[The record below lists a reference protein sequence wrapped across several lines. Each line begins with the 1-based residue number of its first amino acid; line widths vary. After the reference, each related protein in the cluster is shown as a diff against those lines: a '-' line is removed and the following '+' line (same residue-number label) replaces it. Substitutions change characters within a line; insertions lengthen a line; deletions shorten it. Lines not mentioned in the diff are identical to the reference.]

1 MISRRTFLAAAPAAI
16 AAHAARK
23 VPPPQ
28 PYGALPSSR
37 QLAWHNLEFTA
48 FLHFT
53 VNTFTNKEWGYGD
66 EDPNIFQPSR
76 FDADAIAEN
85 LKSTGVAGFILTC
98 KHHDGFCLW
107 PTKTT
112 DHSIRSSSW
121 RNGQGDIVRDLSAA
135 ARRAGL
141 KFGVYLSPWDRN
153 NASYGTPQYIEIYRR
168 QLTEL
173 LTQYGEIFEVWHDGA
188 NGGDGYY
195 GGAREKRTIDKR
207 TYYDWPATWELVR
220 KLQPQAVIFSDV
232 GPDVRWVGNERG
244 IAGDPCWACYD
255 PVGADG
261 GAASPGDVRERESPT
276 GTWHG
281 SHWLPAECDVSI
293 RPGWFWHE
301 SENARVKTP
310 VQLVDLYYKSVGRG
324 ANLLLNVPPNR
335 LGVLGQEDVASLRG
349 LHDYLAATFADDWA
363 RGTQVTASNVRGKQ
377 AMYDAANLVDGQPL
391 TSWATDDEVRVAFAA
406 LESKRPVTFSVI
418 AVKEDIRYGQRVDA
432 FAVERWNNG
441 DWEQV
446 AAGTS
451 IGPRR
456 YLRLERPV
464 TASRVRLRIT
474 QASASPVLSQ
484 FSLYSEPAQVG
495 QLLRPAA
502 DARIPLALR

>member
-16 AAHAARK
+16 AANAAGK
-23 VPPPQ
+23 VPPPT
-28 PYGALPSSR
+28 PYGAVPSAR
-37 QLAWHNLEFTA
+37 QIAWHELEFTA

-53 VNTFTNKEWGYGD
+53 VNTFTDKEWGYGD

-76 FDADAIAEN
+76 FNADAIASD
-85 LKSTGVAGFILTC
+85 LKSAGVAGFILTC

-112 DHSIRSSSW
+112 DHSIRASSW
-121 RNGQGDIVRDLSAA
+121 RNGQGDIVRDLSDA
-135 ARRAGL
+135 ARLAGL

-153 NASYGTPQYIEIYRR
+153 NPAYGTPSYLEIYRR

-173 LTQYGEIFEVWHDGA
+173 LTQYGPIFEVWHDGA

-207 TYYDWPATWELVR
+207 TYYDWPKTWEMVR
-220 KLQPQAVIFSDV
+220 SLQPNAVIFSDV
-232 GPDVRWVGNERG
+232 GPDIRWVGNERG

-261 GAASPGDVRERESPT
+261 GPASPGDVRERESPT
-276 GTWHG
+276 GTRHG

-301 SENARVKTP
+301 AENSRVKTP
-310 VQLVDLYYKSVGRG
+310 AQLIDLYYKSVGRG

-335 LGVLGQEDVASLRG
+335 LGVLEEEDVKSLRG
-349 LHDYLAATFADDWA
+349 LRGYLQSTFADDFA
-363 RGTQVTASNVRGKQ
+363 RGAKVTASSVRGK
-377 AMYDAANLVDGQPL
+377 APAWDAANLIDGRSD
-391 TSWATDDEVRVAFAA
+391 TAWATADGMRIANVV
-406 LESKRPVTFSVI
+406 LEFKRPVTFSVI
-418 AVKEDIRYGQRVDA
+418 AIKEDIRYGQRVDA
-432 FAVERWNNG
+432 FVVESWSGG
-441 DWEQV
+441 DWEKV

-451 IGPRR
+451 IGPRK
-456 YLRLERPV
+456 YVRLDRPV
-464 TASRVRLRIT
+464 TASRIRLRVT
-474 QASASPVLSQ
+474 EASASPVLSSFGL
-484 FSLYSEPAQVG
+484 FSD
-495 QLLRPAA
+495 AA
-502 DARIPLALR
+502 

>member
-1 MISRRTFLAAAPAAI
+1 MISRRTFLAAAPALV
-16 AAHAARK
+16 AASARK

-28 PYGALPSSR
+28 PYGAIPSGP
-37 QLAWHNLEFTA
+37 QMVWHEMGLNA

-53 VNTFTNKEWGYGD
+53 VNTFTDQEWGYGD

-76 FDADAIAEN
+76 FDADAIVGA
-85 LKSTGVAGFILTC
+85 LQSAGAAGVILTC

-112 DHSIRSSSW
+112 DHSIRKSSW
-121 RNGQGDIVRDLSAA
+121 KGGQGDIVGDLANA
-135 ARRAGL
+135 ARRADL

-153 NASYGTPQYIEIYRR
+153 NPHYGTPRYIEIYRQ

-173 LTQYGEIFEVWHDGA
+173 LTQYGPIFEVWHDGA

-195 GGAREKRTIDKR
+195 GGAREKRTIEKR
-207 TYYDWPATWELVR
+207 TYYDWPKTWELVR
-220 KLQPQAVIFSDV
+220 SLQPTAVIFSDV
-232 GPDVRWVGNERG
+232 GPDIRWVGNERG
-244 IAGDPCWACYD
+244 IAGDPCWATYD

-261 GAASPGDVRERESPT
+261 GPASPGDVRERESPT
-276 GTWHG
+276 GTRNG
-281 SHWLPAECDVSI
+281 KRWLPAECDVSI

-301 SENARVKTP
+301 SENSRVKTP
-310 VQLVDLYYKSVGRG
+310 AQLIDIFYKSVGRG

-335 LGVLGQEDVASLRG
+335 LGQLQTEDVAALRSFG
-349 LHDYLAATFADDWA
+349 GYVRGTFSVDLAAKAK
-363 RGTQVTASNVRGKQ
+363 VSASNVRGKDS
-377 AMYDAANLVDGQPL
+377 AYGPSNLIDGQGN
-391 TSWATDDEVRVAFAA
+391 TSWATDDDVHVADTVLDF
-406 LESKRPVTFSVI
+406 KGGVTFNVI

-432 FAVERWNNG
+432 FAVERWTG
-441 DWEQV
+441 AGWEQV

-456 YLRLERPV
+456 FLRLAQPV
-464 TASRVRLRIT
+464 TASRLRLRVT

-484 FSLYSEPAQVG
+484 FSLFAEP
-495 QLLRPAA
+495 P
-502 DARIPLALR
+502 DALR

>member
-1 MISRRTFLAAAPAAI
+1 MISRRTFLAAAPAAMT
-16 AAHAARK
+16 AAARK
-23 VPPPQ
+23 IPAPQ
-28 PYGALPSSR
+28 PYGAIPSPA
-37 QLAWHNLEFTA
+37 QLAWHEMEYTA

-53 VNTFTNKEWGYGD
+53 VNTFTDKEWGYGD

-76 FDADAIAEN
+76 FDADAIALA
-85 LKSTGVAGFILTC
+85 LKSAGVAGFILTC

-107 PTKTT
+107 PTRTT
-112 DHSIRSSSW
+112 DHSIRASSW
-121 RNGQGDIVRDLSAA
+121 KSGQGDVVRDLADA

-153 NASYGTPQYIEIYRR
+153 NPNYGSPRYIEIYRR

-173 LTQYGEIFEVWHDGA
+173 LTQYGPIFEVWHDGA

-207 TYYDWPATWELVR
+207 TYYDWPKTWELVR
-220 KLQPQAVIFSDV
+220 RLQPQAVIFSDV
-232 GPDVRWVGNERG
+232 GPDIRWVGNERG

-255 PVGADG
+255 PVGSDG
-261 GAASPGDVRERESPT
+261 GPASPGDVRERESPS
-276 GTWHG
+276 GTRHG

-301 SENARVKTP
+301 SENAHVKTGA
-310 VQLVDLYYKSVGRG
+310 QLIDLYYKSAGRG

-335 LGVLGQEDVASLRG
+335 LGVLQEDDLFSLSE
-349 LHDYLAATFADDWA
+349 LNNYLKETFRDDLAPGAT
-363 RGTQVTASNVRGKQ
+363 VTASNVRGKDP
-377 AMYDAANLVDGQPL
+377 AYHASNLLDGRSD
-391 TSWATDDEVRVAFAA
+391 TCWATDDEVHVADVVLDF
-406 LESKRPVTFSVI
+406 KRPVTISVI

-432 FAVERWNNG
+432 FAVERWNG
-441 DWEQV
+441 GGWEPLV
-446 AAGTS
+446 RGTS

-456 YLRLERPV
+456 YLRLDTPCM
-464 TASRVRLRIT
+464 ALRLRLHIT

-484 FSLYSEPAQVG
+484 FSLFSEPIHVSV
-495 QLLRPAA
+495 R
-502 DARIPLALR
+502 

>member
-1 MISRRTFLAAAPAAI
+1 MISRRTFVAVAPAAI
-16 AAHAARK
+16 AATAARK
-23 VPPPQ
+23 IPAPQ
-28 PYGALPSSR
+28 PYGAIPSAA
-37 QLAWHNLEFTA
+37 QLAWHEMEYTA

-53 VNTFTNKEWGYGD
+53 VNTFTDKEWGYGD

-76 FDADAIAEN
+76 FDADAIALA
-85 LKSTGVAGFILTC
+85 LKSAGVAGFILTC

-121 RNGQGDIVRDLSAA
+121 KAGQGDVVRDLADA

-153 NASYGTPQYIEIYRR
+153 SPNYGSPRYIEIYRQ

-173 LTQYGEIFEVWHDGA
+173 LTQYGPIFEVWHDGA

-195 GGAREKRTIDKR
+195 GGAREKRTIDKS
-207 TYYDWPATWELVR
+207 TYYDWPKTWELVR
-220 KLQPQAVIFSDV
+220 RLQPQAVIFSDV
-232 GPDVRWVGNERG
+232 GPDIRWVGNERG

-261 GAASPGDVRERESPT
+261 GPASPGDVRDKESPT
-276 GTWHG
+276 GTRHG

-293 RPGWFWHE
+293 RPGWFWHD
-301 SENARVKTP
+301 SENGRVKTGA
-310 VQLVDLYYKSVGRG
+310 QLIDLYYKSVGRG

-335 LGVLGQEDVASLRG
+335 LGVLQEEDVKSMRDLRS
-349 LHDYLAATFADDWA
+349 YLQSTFADDFA
-363 RGTQVTASNVRGKQ
+363 RGAKVTGSNVRGKDPS
-377 AMYDAANLVDGQPL
+377 YDAANLIDGQPN
-391 TSWATDDEVRVAFAA
+391 TSWATDDEVHVAYAV
-406 LESKRPVTFSVI
+406 LEFKRPVAFSVI

-432 FAVERWNNG
+432 FAVEHWNAG
-441 DWEQV
+441 DWEQL

-451 IGPRR
+451 IGPRK
-456 YLRLERPV
+456 YIRLDRPA
-464 TASRVRLRIT
+464 TASRVRLRVT
-474 QASASPVLSQ
+474 QASACPVLTQ
-484 FSLYSEPAQVG
+484 FSLYSEP
-495 QLLRPAA
+495 P
-502 DARIPLALR
+502 DASAR

>member
-1 MISRRTFLAAAPAAI
+1 MISRRTFLAAAPAAM
-16 AAHAARK
+16 AATAARK

-28 PYGALPSSR
+28 SYGAIPSGP
-37 QLAWHNLEFTA
+37 QIAWHRMEYTA

-53 VNTFTNKEWGYGD
+53 VNTFTDKEWGYGD
-66 EDPNIFQPSR
+66 EDPNIFQPAR
-76 FDADAIAEN
+76 FDADAIAIA
-85 LKSTGVAGFILTC
+85 LQSAGVAGFILTC

-112 DHSIRSSSW
+112 DHSIRGSSW
-121 RNGQGDIVRDLSAA
+121 KGGQGDIVRELSDA

-153 NASYGTPQYIEIYRR
+153 NPLYGTPGYLDIYRR

-173 LTQYGEIFEVWHDGA
+173 LTQYGPIFEVWHDGA

-207 TYYDWPATWELVR
+207 TYYDWLKTWDLVR

-232 GPDVRWVGNERG
+232 GPDIRWVGNERG
-244 IAGDPCWACYD
+244 IAGDPCWAAYD
-255 PVGADG
+255 PVAADG
-261 GAASPGDVRERESPT
+261 GPASPGDVRERESPT
-276 GTWHG
+276 GTRHG

-301 SENARVKTP
+301 AENARVKTP
-310 VQLVDLYYKSVGRG
+310 AQLIDLFYKSVGRG

-335 LGVLGQEDVASLRG
+335 QGRLQEEDVNSLQG
-349 LHDYLAATFADDWA
+349 LRRYVQATFGDDLAAGAKIS
-363 RGTQVTASNVRGKQ
+363 ASNVRGKE
-377 AMYDAANLVDGQPL
+377 AMYGPENLVDGHPD
-391 TSWATDDEVRVAFAA
+391 TSWATDDDVHVADAVLDF
-406 LESKRPVTFSVI
+406 KRGVTFSVI
-418 AVKEDIRYGQRVDA
+418 AVKEDIRYGQRVDS
-432 FAVERWNNG
+432 FAVERWNG
-441 DWEQV
+441 GTWEAV
-446 AAGTS
+446 AQGTS

-456 YLRLERPV
+456 YLRLDKPV
-464 TASRVRLRIT
+464 TASRVRLHVT

-484 FSLYSEPAQVG
+484 FSLFSEP
-495 QLLRPAA
+495 P
-502 DARIPLALR
+502 DAVR